1 VEAHIDCTDRM
12 LDKLHA
18 RDVDGQK
25 LRALQQYDQFWQTLE
40 ADVNERV
47 ESYQKD
53 MREIHRVKKN
63 TVHFCMHAL
72 RNEELASEK
81 KSIQT
86 IQVFESFRKHKMRD
100 LNKMESKLGYLP
112 DYENELLTRVDKL
125 EDDLMT
131 FEMSLQDALQIAV
144 DKFKEKVNANI
155 TDMKA
160 KTQNF
165 INFCAEQ
172 ASIFAQNLHEYALEE
187 QVKFIEQM
195 DEQENFQDN
204 MTDEFNELLE
214 LLIEKDPLVV
224 HLDNSKDFMDL
235 GINKLETEI
244 GKAINTEW
252 NEILREMLEKQH
264 KRNRNIIKEIIDT
277 CETFR
282 KGIKEDFTNLK
293 GEEEDN

>member
-1 VEAHIDCTDRM
+1 MSRM
-12 LDKLHA
+12 FNTLREEHEMILKIKNISPDGKLPRGILLDGKPA
-18 RDVDGQK
+18 IK
-25 LRALQQYDQFWQTLE
+25 
-40 ADVNERV
+40 
-47 ESYQKD
+47 
-53 MREIHRVKKN
+53 
-63 TVHFCMHAL
+63 HAL
-72 RNEELASEK
+72 EK
-81 KSIQT
+81 
-86 IQVFESFRKHKMRD
+86 
-100 LNKMESKLGYLP
+100 
-112 DYENELLTRVDKL
+112 
-125 EDDLMT
+125 
-131 FEMSLQDALQIAV
+131 
-144 DKFKEKVNANI
+144 
-155 TDMKA
+155 
-160 KTQNF
+160 
-165 INFCAEQ
+165 
-172 ASIFAQNLHEYALEE
+172 